1 MPRSAERRTTPRFRT
16 PRAAHHEAIGPPAR
30 PATALL
36 RRKAARPGCW
46 RPLPALLL
54 LTAVAGCER
63 ASDPV
68 EPASGSS
75 AAAITVVSGGGQPA
89 FVGTRLE
96 EPIVFRALDAGGR
109 PVPGIAVDFVATAG
123 SGRVEPGRATTDQN
137 GDVSITWAI
146 GPDRGVQTLLITAG
160 LAATAVNAYAVD
172 LETEL
177 EVLFAPPTAAEIAA
191 VRADWADRDVSPAG
205 LTIELTEAY
214 PLFGSPATLRVVSHL
229 VGEVRHYGAIVVPK
243 STRVASLPVLMYLH
257 GGDNG
262 VDVDDVQFLA
272 FALGELR
279 DSFVY
284 VIPSFR
290 SEPLRHG
297 DREWVSTGP
306 GGHWDHDVDDALALL
321 NVALALTPQAKPEGL
336 SLLGGSRGGGVA
348 LLAGIRDERVENIIT
363 LFGPTDFFDEWV
375 REIVREAA
383 LGMPRQLTGV
393 AHMDST
399 LVQPYMRGLIE
410 LARVR
415 LELVRRSAVLF
426 AEYLPAVQLHHGVID
441 ETVSVSQAHSMIR
454 VMEALG
460 REPPEFEAFIYEGA
474 GHEVF
479 DLSGVIPR
487 AAKFLR
493 RALGEG

>member
-1 MPRSAERRTTPRFRT
+1 M
-16 PRAAHHEAIGPPAR
+16 
-30 PATALL
+30 
-36 RRKAARPGCW
+36 AARFPSTRRPRRW
-46 RPLPALLL
+46 RPLAPLLV
-54 LTAVAGCER
+54 LTALAGCER
-63 ASDPV
+63 TSDPV
-68 EPASGSS
+68 EPDSGSS
-75 AAAITVVSGGGQPA
+75 AVVITVVSGGSQPA
-89 FVGTRLE
+89 LIGTRLD
-96 EPIVFRALDAGGR
+96 EPIVFRALDAAGL
-109 PVPGIAVDFVATAG
+109 PVPGISVDFVTTPG

-137 GDVSITWAI
+137 GDVSITWTI
-146 GPDRGVQTLLITAG
+146 GPVPGVQTVLVAAG
-160 LAATAVNAYAVD
+160 LAATAVNANAID
-172 LETEL
+172 LEGEL
-177 EVLFAPPTAAEIAA
+177 DVLFAPPTAAEIAA
-191 VRADWADRDVSPAG
+191 VRADWAGRDISPAG
-205 LTIELTEAY
+205 LTIELTEPY
-214 PLFGSPATLRVVSHL
+214 PLFGSPATLRVVSHV
-229 VGEVRHYGAIVVPK
+229 VGEARHYGAIVAPK
-243 STRVASLPVLMYLH
+243 SSRAASLPVLMYLH
-257 GGDNG
+257 GGENG
-262 VDVDDVQFLA
+262 VDVDDVQFFA

-306 GGHWDHDVDDALALL
+306 GGHWDYDVDDALALL
-321 NVALALTPQAKPEGL
+321 NVALALTPQARSEGL

-348 LLAGIRDERVENIIT
+348 LLAGIRDERVKNIIT

-399 LVQPYMRGLIE
+399 LIQPYMGGRLE

-426 AEYLPAVQLHHGVID
+426 AEDLPAVQLHHGTVD

-474 GHEVF
+474 GHEVL

-487 AAKFLR
+487 AMKFLR

>member
-1 MPRSAERRTTPRFRT
+1 MSGRWRRLATLLVLTP
-16 PRAAHHEAIGPPAR
+16 
-30 PATALL
+30 L
-36 RRKAARPGCW
+36 
-46 RPLPALLL
+46 
-54 LTAVAGCER
+54 AGCER

-68 EPASGSS
+68 EPDSGSS
-75 AAAITVVSGGGQPA
+75 AVAITVVSGGGQPA
-89 FVGTRLE
+89 LIGTRLD
-96 EPIVFRALDAGGR
+96 EPIVFRALDAAGL
-109 PVPGIAVDFVATAG
+109 PVPGIPVDFVTTPG
-123 SGRVEPGRATTDQN
+123 SGRVEPASATTGQN
-137 GDVSITWAI
+137 GDVSITWTI
-146 GPDRGVQTLLITAG
+146 GPDPGVQTVLVAAG
-160 LAATAVNAYAVD
+160 LAATAINAHAID
-172 LETEL
+172 LEAEL
-177 EVLFAPPTAAEIAA
+177 EVLFAPPTAGELAT
-191 VRADWADRDVSPAG
+191 VRADWAGRDMSPAG
-205 LTIELTEAY
+205 LTIELTEPY
-214 PLFGSPATLRVVSHL
+214 SLFGSPAILRVVSHQ
-229 VGEVRHYGAIVVPK
+229 VGEARHYGAIVAPK
-243 STRVASLPVLMYLH
+243 STRAASLPVLMYLH

-284 VIPSFR
+284 VVPSFR
-290 SEPLRHG
+290 SEPLEHG

-306 GGHWDHDVDDALALL
+306 GGHWDYDVDDALALL
-321 NVALALTPQAKPEGL
+321 NVALAITPQARSEGL
-336 SLLGGSRGGGVA
+336 SLVGGSRGGGVA

-383 LGMPRQLTGV
+383 LGIPRRLTGV

-399 LVQPYMRGLIE
+399 LIQPYLQGRIE
-410 LARVR
+410 LPRVR

-426 AEYLPAVQLHHGVID
+426 AEDLPAVQLHHGTID
-441 ETVSVSQAHSMIR
+441 ETVPVSQAHSMIR

-474 GHEVF
+474 GHEIF
-479 DLSGVIPR
+479 DLNGVIPR

>member
-1 MPRSAERRTTPRFRT
+1 MTPRLPTTRR
-16 PRAAHHEAIGPPAR
+16 PECWRGLRALLVL
-30 PATALL
+30 TAL
-36 RRKAARPGCW
+36 
-46 RPLPALLL
+46 
-54 LTAVAGCER
+54 AGCEQ

-68 EPASGSS
+68 DPDYGSPAVG
-75 AAAITVVSGGGQPA
+75 ITVVSGGGQPA
-89 FVGTRLE
+89 LIGTQLD
-96 EPIVFRALDAGGR
+96 EPIVFRALDAEGF
-109 PVPGIAVDFVATAG
+109 PVPGISVDFVATPG

-137 GDVSITWAI
+137 GDVAVTWTI
-146 GPDRGVQTLLITAG
+146 GPDPGVQTVLVAAG
-160 LAATAVNAYAVD
+160 LAATAVIANAID
-172 LETEL
+172 LEAEL
-177 EVLFAPPTAAEIAA
+177 AALFAPPTAAEIAA
-191 VRADWADRDVSPAG
+191 VRADWAGRDTSPAG
-205 LTIELTEAY
+205 LTIELTEPY
-214 PLFGSPATLRVVSHL
+214 PLFGSPATLRIVSHL
-229 VGEVRHYGAIVVPK
+229 VGEVRHYGAIVAPK
-243 STRVASLPVLMYLH
+243 STRAASLPVLMYLH
-257 GGDNG
+257 GGDGG

-284 VIPSFR
+284 VVPSFR

-306 GGHWDHDVDDALALL
+306 GGHWDYDVDDALALL
-321 NVALALTPQAKPEGL
+321 DVALALTPQAKPEGL

-348 LLAGIRDERVENIIT
+348 LLAGIRDQRVENIIT

-399 LVQPYMRGLIE
+399 LVQPYMGGRLE
-410 LARVR
+410 LAQVR
-415 LELVRRSAVLF
+415 RELVRRSAVLF
-426 AEYLPAVQLHHGVID
+426 AEDLPAVQLHHGTID

-474 GHEVF
+474 GHEIL

-487 AAKFLR
+487 AVKFLR

>member
-1 MPRSAERRTTPRFRT
+1 MSGRWSR
-16 PRAAHHEAIGPPAR
+16 
-30 PATALL
+30 LL
-36 RRKAARPGCW
+36 
-46 RPLPALLL
+46 PLLVLPML
-54 LTAVAGCER
+54 AGCER

-68 EPASGSS
+68 EPGAGPS

-89 FVGTRLE
+89 FVGTRLD
-96 EPIVFRALDAGGR
+96 EPIVFRAVDAGGR
-109 PVPGIAVDFVATAG
+109 PVPGISVDFVTMAG
-123 SGRVEPGRATTDQN
+123 SGQVEPGRATTDQN
-137 GDVSITWAI
+137 GDVAITWTL
-146 GPDRGVQTLLITAG
+146 GPDPGTQTVLVAGG
-160 LAATAVNAYAVD
+160 LAATAIHSRAVD
-172 LETEL
+172 LEAEL
-177 EVLFAPPTAAEIAA
+177 EVLFAPPTADEIAS
-191 VRADWADRDVSPAG
+191 VRADWAGRDISPRS

-214 PLFGSPATLRVVSHL
+214 SLFGSPATLRVVSHQ
-229 VGEVRHYGAIVVPK
+229 VGEARHYGAIVVPRSK
-243 STRVASLPVLMYLH
+243 RAASLPVLMYLH

-284 VIPSFR
+284 VVPSFR
-290 SEPLRHG
+290 SEPLEHG

-306 GGHWDHDVDDALALL
+306 GGHWDYDVDDALALL
-321 NVALALTPQAKPEGL
+321 NVALAITPQARPEGL
-336 SLLGGSRGGGVA
+336 SLVGGSRGGGVA
-348 LLAGIRDERVENIIT
+348 LLAGIRDERIENIIT

-399 LVQPYMRGLIE
+399 LVQPYMRGRIE

-426 AEYLPAVQLHHGVID
+426 AEDLPAVQLHHGTVD

-479 DLSGVIPR
+479 DLNGVIPR
-487 AAKFLR
+487 AAGFLR

>member
-1 MPRSAERRTTPRFRT
+1 LPGCRRAL
-16 PRAAHHEAIGPPAR
+16 RALLVL
-30 PATALL
+30 TAL
-36 RRKAARPGCW
+36 
-46 RPLPALLL
+46 
-54 LTAVAGCER
+54 AGCEQ
-63 ASDPV
+63 ATAPV
-68 EPASGSS
+68 EPSSGPS
-75 AAAITVVSGGGQPA
+75 AVDITVVSGGGQPA
-89 FVGTRLE
+89 LIGTQLD
-96 EPIVFRALDAGGR
+96 EPIVFRALDAEGL
-109 PVPGIAVDFVATAG
+109 PVPGISVDFVATPG

-137 GDVSITWAI
+137 GDVAVTWTI
-146 GPDRGVQTLLITAG
+146 GPDPGVQTVLVAAG
-160 LAATAVNAYAVD
+160 LAATAVNANAID
-172 LETEL
+172 LEAEL
-177 EVLFAPPTAAEIAA
+177 AVLFAPPTAAEIAA
-191 VRADWADRDVSPAG
+191 VRADWAGRDTSPAG
-205 LTIELTEAY
+205 LTIELTEPY
-214 PLFGSPATLRVVSHL
+214 PLFGSPATLRIVSHL
-229 VGEVRHYGAIVVPK
+229 VGEARHYGAIVAPK
-243 STRVASLPVLMYLH
+243 STRAASLPVLMYLH
-257 GGDNG
+257 GGDGG

-284 VIPSFR
+284 VVPSFR
-290 SEPLRHG
+290 SEQLRHG

-306 GGHWDHDVDDALALL
+306 GGHWDYDVDDALALL
-321 NVALALTPQAKPEGL
+321 DVALALTPQAKSEGL

-348 LLAGIRDERVENIIT
+348 LLAGIRDQRVENIIT

-399 LVQPYMRGLIE
+399 LVQPYMGGRLE
-410 LARVR
+410 LAQVR
-415 LELVRRSAVLF
+415 RELVRRSAVLF
-426 AEYLPAVQLHHGVID
+426 AEDLPAVQLHHGTID

-474 GHEVF
+474 GHEIL

-487 AAKFLR
+487 AVKFLR

>member
-1 MPRSAERRTTPRFRT
+1 ML
-16 PRAAHHEAIGPPAR
+16 AA
-30 PATALL
+30 L
-36 RRKAARPGCW
+36 
-46 RPLPALLL
+46 
-54 LTAVAGCER
+54 AGCER
-63 ASDPV
+63 TSDPV
-68 EPASGSS
+68 EPDPGLS
-75 AAAITVVSGGGQPA
+75 AVAITVVSGGGQPA
-89 FVGTRLE
+89 FVGTLLD
-96 EPIVFRALDAGGR
+96 EPIVFRALDAAGL
-109 PVPGIAVDFVATAG
+109 PVPGISVDFVTTPG
-123 SGRVEPGRATTDQN
+123 SGRVEPARATTDQN
-137 GDVSITWAI
+137 GDVSITWTI
-146 GPDRGVQTLLITAG
+146 GPDPGVQTVLVAAG
-160 LAATAVNAYAVD
+160 LAATTVNANATD
-172 LETEL
+172 LEAEL

-191 VRADWADRDVSPAG
+191 VRADWAGRDISPAG
-205 LTIELTEAY
+205 LTIELTEPY
-214 PLFGSPATLRVVSHL
+214 SLFGSPATLRVVSHL
-229 VGEVRHYGAIVVPK
+229 VGEMRHYGAIVAPK
-243 STRVASLPVLMYLH
+243 STGAASLPVLMYLH
-257 GGDNG
+257 GGDDG
-262 VDVDDVQFLA
+262 VDVDDVRFLA

-284 VIPSFR
+284 VVPSFR

-306 GGHWDHDVDDALALL
+306 GGHWDYDVDDALALL
-321 NVALALTPQAKPEGL
+321 NVALAITPQAKPEGL

-399 LVQPYMRGLIE
+399 LIQPYMGGRIE
-410 LARVR
+410 RARVR

-426 AEYLPAVQLHHGVID
+426 AEDLPAVQLHHGTID

-454 VMEALG
+454 VMETLG

-474 GHEVF
+474 GHEIL

-487 AAKFLR
+487 AVNFLR
-493 RALGEG
+493 RALGDG

>member
-1 MPRSAERRTTPRFRT
+1 MHLAKLDLSSGAGRRRAPGVLATCLPGSWRGLTTLL
-16 PRAAHHEAIGPPAR
+16 AL
-30 PATALL
+30 TAL
-36 RRKAARPGCW
+36 
-46 RPLPALLL
+46 
-54 LTAVAGCER
+54 AGCER
-63 ASDPV
+63 SGDPV
-68 EPASGSS
+68 EPAPGPS
-75 AAAITVVSGGGQPA
+75 AVAITVVSGGDQPT
-89 FVGTRLE
+89 FVGTRLD
-96 EPIVFRALDAGGR
+96 EPIVFRALDSHGL
-109 PVPGIAVDFVATAG
+109 PVPGATVDFVTTPG

-137 GDVSITWAI
+137 GDVSITWTI
-146 GPDRGVQTLLITAG
+146 GSDPGVQTLLVAGG
-160 LAATAVNAYAVD
+160 LAATAVNANAVD
-172 LETEL
+172 LEAEL
-177 EVLFAPPTAAEIAA
+177 EAIFAPPTADEIAA
-191 VRADWADRDVSPAG
+191 VRADWAERDVSPAG
-205 LTIELTEAY
+205 LTIELTEPY

-229 VGEVRHYGAIVVPK
+229 VGEVRHYGAIVAPK
-243 STRVASLPVLMYLH
+243 STRAASLPVLMYLH
-257 GGDNG
+257 GGENG
-262 VDVDDVQFLA
+262 VDVDDVQFFA

-284 VIPSFR
+284 VVPSFR
-290 SEPLRHG
+290 SEPLEHG

-321 NVALALTPQAKPEGL
+321 NVALAITPQAKSEGL
-336 SLLGGSRGGGVA
+336 SILGGSRGGGVA

-363 LFGPTDFFDEWV
+363 LFGPTDFFDVWV
-375 REIVREAA
+375 EEIVREAA

-399 LVQPYMRGLIE
+399 LVQPYIKGRLE

-426 AEYLPAVQLHHGVID
+426 AEDLPAVQLHHGDID
-441 ETVSVSQAHSMIR
+441 ETVDVSQAHSMIR
-454 VMEALG
+454 AMEALG

-487 AAKFLR
+487 AAEFLR

>member
-1 MPRSAERRTTPRFRT
+1 MTPCFPTTR
-16 PRAAHHEAIGPPAR
+16 
-30 PATALL
+30 
-36 RRKAARPGCW
+36 RPGRW
-46 RPLPALLL
+46 RPLPTLLV
-54 LTAVAGCER
+54 LTALAGCER
-63 ASDPV
+63 ASDPI
-68 EPASGSS
+68 EPTPGSS
-75 AAAITVVSGGGQPA
+75 AVAITAVSGGGQRA
-89 FVGTRLE
+89 FIGTQLD
-96 EPIVFRALDAGGR
+96 EPIVFRALDAEGL
-109 PVPGIAVDFVATAG
+109 PVPGATVEFVTTPG

-137 GDVSITWAI
+137 GDVSITWTI
-146 GPDRGVQTLLITAG
+146 GPDPGVQTLLMAAG
-160 LAATAVNAYAVD
+160 LAATAVNAHAID
-172 LETEL
+172 LEAEL
-177 EVLFAPPTAAEIAA
+177 EVLFVPPTAAEIAA
-191 VRADWADRDVSPAG
+191 VRADWAGRDISPAG

-214 PLFGSPATLRVVSHL
+214 PLLGSPATLRVVSHL
-229 VGEVRHYGAIVVPK
+229 VGEVRHYGAIVLPK
-243 STRVASLPVLMYLH
+243 SARPASLPVLMYLH

-262 VDVDDVQFLA
+262 VDVDDLQLLA

-284 VIPSFR
+284 VMPSFR
-290 SEPLRHG
+290 GEPLEHG

-306 GGHWDHDVDDALALL
+306 GGHWDYDVDDALALL
-321 NVALALTPQAKPEGL
+321 NVALVLTPQARSEGL

-375 REIVREAA
+375 QEIVREAA

-399 LVQPYMRGLIE
+399 LVQPYIRGRIE

-426 AEYLPAVQLHHGVID
+426 AEDLPAVQLHHGDID

-474 GHEVF
+474 GHEVL
-479 DLSGVIPR
+479 DLSGAIPR
-487 AAKFLR
+487 AVKFLR
-493 RALGEG
+493 RALGGG